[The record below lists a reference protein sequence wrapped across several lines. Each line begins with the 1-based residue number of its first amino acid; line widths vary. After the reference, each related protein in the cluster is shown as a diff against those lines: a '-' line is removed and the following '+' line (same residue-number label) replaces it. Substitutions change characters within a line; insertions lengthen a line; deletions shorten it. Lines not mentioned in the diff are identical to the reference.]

1 MKLKMRRWLV
11 VVDNKEWE
19 EGRKGDPPLRKT
31 AAIAIIDNPYAGRS
45 VEDLS
50 PLIEQS
56 AQLGAFLAEK
66 AVGAMAPYPIASY
79 GKGGVVGLD
88 GVQEHAN
95 ALITTVFATPLRSA
109 VGGGRAWISSFTKRS
124 ALGATIDIPLAHKD
138 ALFVRSHYDGMT
150 VSLPDAPMPDEIAV
164 VLCVANRGRIGA
176 RVGGLRAEEI
186 SMNDGLR

>member
-95 ALITTVFATPLRSA
+95 ARSRPCSLLRCGALSA
-109 VGGGRAWISSFTKRS
+109 ADERGS
-124 ALGATIDIPLAHKD
+124 AHSPNVARLE
-138 ALFVRSHYDGMT
+138 
-150 VSLPDAPMPDEIAV
+150 LPSIY
-164 VLCVANRGRIGA
+164 R
-176 RVGGLRAEEI
+176 
-186 SMNDGLR
+186 